1 MEFYINDKKKAEY
14 FSVIFQNTKDFSDHT
29 VMYFDE
35 NGLFMQGM
43 NNSHVCLYEL
53 NIPKEWFHEY
63 NYTSSSEKLL
73 LGINNETIYKIINTK
88 QEKHTIYFKYK
99 QDDDHMD
106 IIFKKNTNDKETN
119 DKETNGK
126 KQKETKTLILDKFYQ
141 IKLIDLEENLLEIPE
156 TEYNVDIL
164 IPTKS
169 FADIIQELTIFHTDL
184 KIVCTE
190 EKINLIANGNN
201 ANMTAN
207 IDIDDLSEY
216 AIEEDYEYK
225 QHYSLEFVKLMTQFS
240 KLSNE
245 IFIGLSDSTPMKV
258 EYKFQEG
265 VISLYLAPKIEDD
278 DLDD

>member
-1 MEFYINDKKKAEY
+1 MEFYINDKKKAEC

-53 NIPKEWFHEY
+53 RIPSEWFHKY
-63 NYTSSSEKLL
+63 NYTSSTEKLL

-88 QEKHTIYFKYK
+88 QEEHSIYFKYT
-99 QDDDHMD
+99 DDTDHME
-106 IIFKKNTNDKETN
+106 INFKKNTE
-119 DKETNGK
+119 EK
-126 KQKETKTLILDKFYQ
+126 KDSTDSKSSQTLVLDKYYQ

-156 TEYNVDIL
+156 TEYNVDIM

-184 KIVCTE
+184 KIICTD
-190 EKINLIANGNN
+190 EKIDLIANGNN
-201 ANMTAN
+201 ASMKAN
-207 IDIDDLSEY
+207 IDIDDLNEY

-225 QHYSLEFVKLMTQFS
+225 QNYSLEFMKLMTQFS

-278 DLDD
+278 DLDE

>member
-1 MEFYINDKKKAEY
+1 MEFYINDKKKAEC

-53 NIPKEWFHEY
+53 RIPSEWFHKY
-63 NYTSSSEKLL
+63 NYTSSTEKLL

-88 QEKHTIYFKYK
+88 QEEHSIYFKYT
-99 QDDDHMD
+99 DDTDHME
-106 IIFKKNTNDKETN
+106 INFKKNTE
-119 DKETNGK
+119 EK
-126 KQKETKTLILDKFYQ
+126 KDSTDSKSSQTLVLDKYYQ

-156 TEYNVDIL
+156 TEYNVDIM

-184 KIVCTE
+184 KIICTD
-190 EKINLIANGNN
+190 EKIDLIANGNN
-201 ANMTAN
+201 ASMKAN
-207 IDIDDLSEY
+207 IDIDDLNEY

-278 DLDD
+278 DLDE

>member
-1 MEFYINDKKKAEY
+1 MEFYINDKKKAEC

-53 NIPKEWFHEY
+53 RIPSEWFHKY
-63 NYTSSSEKLL
+63 NYTSSMEKLL
-73 LGINNETIYKIINTK
+73 LGINNETVYKIINTK
-88 QEKHTIYFKYK
+88 QEEHSIYFKYT
-99 QDDDHMD
+99 DDADHME
-106 IIFKKNTNDKETN
+106 INFKKNTE
-119 DKETNGK
+119 EK
-126 KQKETKTLILDKFYQ
+126 KDSKDSKDSKSSQTLVLDKYYQ

-156 TEYNVDIL
+156 TEYNVDIM

-184 KIVCTE
+184 KIICTD
-190 EKINLIANGNN
+190 EKIDLIANGNN
-201 ANMTAN
+201 ASMKAN
-207 IDIDDLSEY
+207 IDIDDLNEY

-225 QHYSLEFVKLMTQFS
+225 QNYSLEFMKLMTQFS

-278 DLDD
+278 DLDE

>member
-1 MEFYINDKKKAEY
+1 MEFYINDKKKAEC

-53 NIPKEWFHEY
+53 RIPSEWFHKY
-63 NYTSSSEKLL
+63 NYTSSMEKLL
-73 LGINNETIYKIINTK
+73 LGINNETVYKIINTK
-88 QEKHTIYFKYK
+88 QEEHSIYFKYT
-99 QDDDHMD
+99 DDADHME
-106 IIFKKNTNDKETN
+106 INFKKNTEDKK
-119 DKETNGK
+119 DSKDS
-126 KQKETKTLILDKFYQ
+126 KTLVLDKYYQ

-156 TEYNVDIL
+156 TEYNVDIM

-184 KIVCTE
+184 KIICTD
-190 EKINLIANGNN
+190 EKIDLIANGNN
-201 ANMTAN
+201 ASMKAN
-207 IDIDDLSEY
+207 IDIDDLNGY

-225 QHYSLEFVKLMTQFS
+225 QNYSLEFMKLMTQFS

-245 IFIGLSDSTPMKV
+245 IFIGFSDSTPMKV

-278 DLDD
+278 DLDE

>member
-1 MEFYINDKKKAEY
+1 MEFYINDKKKAEC

-53 NIPKEWFHEY
+53 RIPSEWFHKY
-63 NYTSSSEKLL
+63 NYTSSMEKLL
-73 LGINNETIYKIINTK
+73 LGINNETVYKIINTK
-88 QEKHTIYFKYK
+88 QEEHSIYFKYT
-99 QDDDHMD
+99 DDADHME
-106 IIFKKNTNDKETN
+106 INFKKNTE
-119 DKETNGK
+119 EK
-126 KQKETKTLILDKFYQ
+126 KDSKDSKDSKTLVLDKYYQ
-141 IKLIDLEENLLEIPE
+141 IKLIDLEENLLEIPD
-156 TEYNVDIL
+156 TEYNVDIM

-184 KIVCTE
+184 KIICTD
-190 EKINLIANGNN
+190 EKIDLIANGNN
-201 ANMTAN
+201 ASMKAN
-207 IDIDDLSEY
+207 IDIDDLNEY

-225 QHYSLEFVKLMTQFS
+225 QNYSLEFMKLMTQFS

-278 DLDD
+278 DLDE

>member
-1 MEFYINDKKKAEY
+1 MEFYINDKKKAEC

-53 NIPKEWFHEY
+53 RIPSEWFHNY
-63 NYTSSSEKLL
+63 NYTSSTEKLL

-88 QEKHTIYFKYK
+88 QEEHSIYFKYT
-99 QDDDHMD
+99 DDTDHME
-106 IIFKKNTNDKETN
+106 INFKKNTE
-119 DKETNGK
+119 EK
-126 KQKETKTLILDKFYQ
+126 KDSTDSTDSKSSQTLVLDKYYQ

-156 TEYNVDIL
+156 TEYNVDIM

-184 KIVCTE
+184 KIICTD
-190 EKINLIANGNN
+190 EKIDLIANGNN
-201 ANMTAN
+201 ASMKAN
-207 IDIDDLSEY
+207 IDIDDLNEY

-225 QHYSLEFVKLMTQFS
+225 QNYSLEFMKLMTQFS

-265 VISLYLAPKIEDD
+265 VISLYLAPKIDD
-278 DLDD
+278 DELDE